1 MKLKITEDKEN
12 PLLERRELTVKI
24 TYEKSPPTRKDFR
37 SKLIAELNLDKDT
50 VIVDKMEQKFGTRE
64 MVAFVKVY
72 KTKERMLEIEDES
85 KIKKNFEEEKE
96 ESS

>member
-1 MKLKITEDKEN
+1 MKLEIIEDREN

-24 TYEKSPPTRKDFR
+24 IYEKAPPTRDEVR
-37 SKLIAELNLDKDT
+37 AKLIAELNLDKDT
-50 VIVDKMEQKFGTRE
+50 TIVDKMDMKFGSRE
-64 MVAFVKVY
+64 TITFVKVY

-85 KIKKNFEEEKE
+85 KIKKNLK